1 MLKLKQSHRD
11 PEEWIIY
18 EPGNF
23 QNCHTHCRHL
33 RVALKIK
40 YLVSHE
46 ELPIS
51 KSVRFVNSCIRVS
64 PGGAYKEALIQYRNL
79 LFNKKKEGERFE
91 FKL

>member
-1 MLKLKQSHRD
+1 MLKLKQSHRS
-11 PEEWIIY
+11 PEKWIIY

-23 QNCHTHCRHL
+23 QNCHTHCRYL
-33 RVALKIK
+33 RGALKIK

-64 PGGAYKEALIQYRNL
+64 SEGAYKESLIKYLNI
-79 LFNKKKEGERFE
+79 
-91 FKL
+91 

>member
-1 MLKLKQSHRD
+1 MLKLKQSRRD

-64 PGGAYKEALIQYRNL
+64 PEGAYKEALIQYRNL
-79 LFNKKKEGERFE
+79 LFKGGNNNE
-91 FKL
+91 

>member
-18 EPGNF
+18 EPDNF

-64 PGGAYKEALIQYRNL
+64 PEGAYKEALIQYRNL
-79 LFNKKKEGERFE
+79 LLKGGNNNE
-91 FKL
+91 

>member
-64 PGGAYKEALIQYRNL
+64 SEGAYKEALIQYRNSL
-79 LFNKKKEGERFE
+79 LKGGNVNE
-91 FKL
+91 